1 MKEDNKNI
9 REILNNLENKIKSL
23 TELKDLNE
31 AKKAA
36 TLIIDSTIIENENEF
51 NMIISAIKERMN
63 KEIKG
68 IKKIYKQQK
77 MVVKLKSFIKNVIIF
92 QIF

>member
-77 MVVKLKSFIKNVIIF
+77 MVVKLKSFIKNVILF

>member
-63 KEIKG
+63 KEIK
-68 IKKIYKQQK
+68 KIYKQQK